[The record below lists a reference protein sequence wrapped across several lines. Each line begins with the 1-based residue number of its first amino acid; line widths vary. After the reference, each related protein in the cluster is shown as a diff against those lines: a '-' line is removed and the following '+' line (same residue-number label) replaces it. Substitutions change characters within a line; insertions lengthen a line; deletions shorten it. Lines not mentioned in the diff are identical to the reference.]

1 VSLPVIGS
9 GFASFRVLGSRIIR
23 SLARVSDNKYLRTE
37 NLSRSSSVSATHP
50 AEVLG
55 WKTPP
60 LVRYA
65 VDYFAVETFFSNPV
79 IAPIKK
85 QPAQNLPL
93 YELTITLRGSKPAIW
108 RCVQVPGSIN
118 LNRLHDVFQVVM
130 GWTDSHLHQFV
141 DAPIVY
147 SVPSGDD
154 YPGEE
159 RLDERRFRLA
169 DVARHEKASFMYEYD
184 FGDSW
189 AHEVVVEKILPADP
203 KKKYAVCL
211 DGKNAC
217 PPERLWRHLGL
228 LRTLEGCQKSQAQ
241 RTPGDAR
248 LARRPV

>member
-1 VSLPVIGS
+1 ME
-9 GFASFRVLGSRIIR
+9 
-23 SLARVSDNKYLRTE
+23 D
-37 NLSRSSSVSATHP
+37 SA
-50 AEVLG
+50 
-55 WKTPP
+55 

-93 YELTITLRGSKPAIW
+93 YELKITLRGSKPAIW

-147 SVPSGDD
+147 SAPSGDD

-217 PPERLWRHLGL
+217 PPEDCGGIWGYYELLKAVKNPKRKEHQEMLDWLGGPFDPGHFDL
-228 LRTLEGCQKSQAQ
+228 QKINAELRGFGNLSRSSTFL
-241 RTPGDAR
+241 TH
-248 LARRPV
+248 

>member
-1 VSLPVIGS
+1 M
-9 GFASFRVLGSRIIR
+9 
-23 SLARVSDNKYLRTE
+23 
-37 NLSRSSSVSATHP
+37 
-50 AEVLG
+50 
-55 WKTPP
+55 
-60 LVRYA
+60 
-65 VDYFAVETFFSNPV
+65 

-93 YELTITLRGSKPAIW
+93 YELKITLRGSKPAIW
-108 RCVQVPGSIN
+108 RRVQVPGSIN
-118 LNRLHDVFQVVM
+118 LFRLHDVFQVVM

-154 YPGEE
+154 YPGQE

-169 DVARHEKASFMYEYD
+169 DVARHEKASLIYEYD

-217 PPERLWRHLGL
+217 PPEDCGGVWGYYELLKAVKNPKHKEHRATLDWLGGPFDPGHFDLQKINAELRRLGN
-228 LRTLEGCQKSQAQ
+228 
-241 RTPGDAR
+241 
-248 LARRPV
+248 LARPSPFLRD